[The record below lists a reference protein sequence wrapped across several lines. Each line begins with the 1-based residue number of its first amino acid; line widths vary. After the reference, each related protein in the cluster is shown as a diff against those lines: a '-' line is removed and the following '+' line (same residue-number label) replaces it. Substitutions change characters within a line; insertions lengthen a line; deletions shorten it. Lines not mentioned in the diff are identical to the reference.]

1 MEKVVYQDLYQFNF
15 LSDPVIAPDGEHAI
29 FTKHNAVEE
38 TNSYSS
44 EIWVIDLKTNKYHA
58 LTTGGKERGAFWL
71 DQDNVAF
78 VCSRG
83 VKAEKGKGEKKPEG
97 TSWYKINIHG
107 GEAQPWLTVPER
119 AGQIKLI
126 DENTYLLTVVRDSEK
141 DEKEDEAGQE
151 ETPKARQGVD
161 FEVFDEFPFWFNGR
175 KVINKKR
182 NTLML
187 HKDGETKAISPQYLD
202 MMGMQLSPD
211 KTKVVYCGS
220 EYRDVLTR
228 TSGMYLYDIQT
239 GETKTLIP
247 QDQLSVGSPYFMGND
262 EIFFTGL
269 AEDKRGDNP
278 DYYIYNLTT
287 DEIKK
292 LPFPD
297 ASPHG
302 GVGSDA
308 NMGGGNGM
316 KYEDGYLYFTQ
327 TVWGNV
333 HLVRMDH
340 EGNIQKVCVTPGAI
354 NAFDL
359 YKGRFIFTAM
369 RGNDLVEIYSLENGS
384 EERLTA
390 LNQPYME
397 SHSVITPEYF
407 TFENRA
413 GVTLE
418 GYVLKPLNF
427 EKGKKYPG
435 ILEMHGGPKVA
446 FGSVFHHEMQ
456 CYANMGYFVFF
467 TNPRGS
473 DGRGDAFAKINGM
486 LGTIDYDDFMD
497 FTDEM
502 IHRYPELD
510 EKHIGICGGSYGG
523 YMCNWMIGHT
533 DRYAAAASQRSISNY
548 FTKLLCTDIGITFD
562 MPQAGGDPWN
572 DFDQVWE
579 ISPLKYAPSAKT
591 PTLFIQSD
599 EDYRCWMSGAI
610 QMFNALQQNGV
621 PSRIALFHGETHE
634 LSRSGRPHNRISRL
648 TEIGDWFEK
657 YLKEC

>member
-15 LSDPVIAPDGEHAI
+15 LSDPVIAPDGAHAI
-29 FTKHNAVEE
+29 FTRHNAVEE
-38 TNSYSS
+38 TNSYAS
-44 EIWVIDLKTNKYHA
+44 EIWIIDLKTKEYHA

-71 DQDNVAF
+71 DADTVAF
-78 VCSRG
+78 VANRG
-83 VKAEKGKGEKKPEG
+83 AGADKKPQG
-97 TSWYKINIHG
+97 TSWYKISIHG
-107 GEAQPWLTVPER
+107 GEAQPWLSVPEK
-119 AGQIKLI
+119 AGQIKVI
-126 DENTYLLTVVRDSEK
+126 DEDTYLYTVVRDSEGEPK
-141 DEKEDEAGQE
+141 KEENCAV
-151 ETPKARQGVD
+151 QGVD

-187 HKDGETKAISPQYLD
+187 HKDGETRTITPQYLD
-202 MMGMQLSPD
+202 MMGWQLSPD
-211 KTKVVYCGS
+211 KTKIVFGGS
-220 EYRDVLTR
+220 EYKDVLTR
-228 TSGMYLYDIQT
+228 TSGMYLYDLAT
-239 GETKTLIP
+239 GETRTLIP
-247 QDQLSVGSPYFMGND
+247 QDTLSVGSFYFMGDD
-262 EIFFTGL
+262 EIFYTGL
-269 AEDKRGDNP
+269 AEDRRGDNP
-278 DYYIYNLTT
+278 DYYIYDLRTGSAR
-287 DEIKK
+287 K

-302 GVGSDA
+302 GIGSDA

-316 KYEDGYLYFTQ
+316 KYQNGFLYFTQ

-333 HLVRMDH
+333 HLVRMDRDGRI
-340 EGNIQKVCVTPGAI
+340 EKVITTPGSI
-354 NAFDL
+354 NAFDMA
-359 YKGRFIFTAM
+359 GDTIVFTAM
-369 RGNDLVEIYSLENGS
+369 RGNDLVEIYRLTPEG

-390 LNQPYME
+390 LNQPYMQ

-427 EKGKKYPG
+427 EKGRKYPG

-497 FTDEM
+497 FTDEV
-502 IHRYPELD
+502 IRRYPELD
-510 EKHIGICGGSYGG
+510 AEHIGICGGSYGG

-562 MPQAGGDPWN
+562 LPQAGGDPWN

-579 ISPLKYAPSAKT
+579 ISPLKYAPNAKT

-634 LSRSGRPHNRISRL
+634 LSRSGRPHNRIFRL

-657 YLKEC
+657 YLKA

>member
-15 LSDPVIAPDGEHAI
+15 LSDPVISPDKAHAI

-38 TNSYSS
+38 SNSYAS
-44 EIWVIDLKTNKYHA
+44 EIWIIDLETKEYHP

-71 DQDNVAF
+71 DKDTVVFTAN
-78 VCSRG
+78 RG
-83 VKAEKGKGEKKPEG
+83 KENKG
-97 TSWYKINIHG
+97 TTWYQINIHG
-107 GEAQPWLTVPER
+107 GEAQPWRSVPEK
-119 AGQIKLI
+119 AGQIKVI
-126 DENTYLLTVVRDSEK
+126 DEETYLYTVIRDSEG
-141 DEKEDEAGQE
+141 EPQKEENRAV
-151 ETPKARQGVD
+151 QGVD

-187 HKDGETKAISPQYLD
+187 HKDGKTQAITPQYLD
-202 MMGMQLSPD
+202 MMGWQLSPD
-211 KTKVVYCGS
+211 KTKVVFGGS
-220 EYRDVLTR
+220 EYKDVLTR
-228 TSGMYLYDIQT
+228 TSGMYLYDLST

-247 QDQLSVGSPYFMGND
+247 QDSLSVGSFYFMGDD
-262 EIFFTGL
+262 EIFYTGL

-278 DYYIYNLTT
+278 DYYIYNLQTG
-287 DEIKK
+287 ESKK

-297 ASPHG
+297 AAPHG
-302 GVGSDA
+302 GIGSDA

-316 KYEDGYLYFTQ
+316 KYQDGYLYFTQ

-340 EGNIQKVCVTPGAI
+340 EGEIQKVCVTPGAI
-354 NAFDL
+354 NAFDMA
-359 YKGRFIFTAM
+359 GDTIVFTAM
-369 RGNDLVEIYSLENGS
+369 RGNDLVEIYRLTPEG

-390 LNQPYME
+390 LNQPYMQ

-418 GYVLKPLNF
+418 GYVLKPLGF
-427 EKGKKYPG
+427 EPGKKYPG

-502 IHRYPELD
+502 IRRYPELD
-510 EKHIGICGGSYGG
+510 ANRIGICGGSYGG

-548 FTKLLCTDIGITFD
+548 FTKLLCTDIGITYD
-562 MPQAGGDPWN
+562 LPQAGGDPWN

-579 ISPLKYAPSAKT
+579 ISPLKYAPNAKT

-634 LSRSGRPHNRISRL
+634 LSRSGKPHNRISRL

-657 YLKEC
+657 YLK